1 MGQPVD
7 PSTLTKTIGVS
18 PSRVFE
24 IGEASG
30 AFARDKAGWV
40 WTSNLRSETLEAP
53 LKQFA
58 EIFGPHT
65 QSFRNMADDG
75 AQVSLTLHG
84 EILTD
89 VIKTRDEAVNRKW
102 FVGEV
107 VEEFEPFLDRG
118 RVELYID
125 NDTIQLLGEMGALVD
140 TYIVFILNEIDQ
152 TAPM

>member
-1 MGQPVD
+1 
-7 PSTLTKTIGVS
+7 
-18 PSRVFE
+18 
-24 IGEASG
+24 
-30 AFARDKAGWV
+30 
-40 WTSNLRSETLEAP
+40 
-53 LKQFA
+53 
-58 EIFGPHT
+58 
-65 QSFRNMADDG
+65 MADDG